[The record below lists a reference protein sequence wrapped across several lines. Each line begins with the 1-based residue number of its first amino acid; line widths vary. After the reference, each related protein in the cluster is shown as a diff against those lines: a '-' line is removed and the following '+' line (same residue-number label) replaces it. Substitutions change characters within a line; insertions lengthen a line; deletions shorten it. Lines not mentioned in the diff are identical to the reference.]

1 VLARSL
7 DRMEGI
13 SGANAEIGFM
23 KSTKIDRKDGEYSI
37 RLSFA
42 EPFLSS

>member
-1 VLARSL
+1 V
-7 DRMEGI
+7 DGMKGI
-13 SGANAEIGFM
+13 SGANAGIGFM